1 LSPIQFGTDG
11 WRGVIGDT
19 YTYDN
24 VRVVAQ
30 ATADHLMAIGAG
42 GRVAVGYDCR
52 FCSEDFAL
60 ISAQQIAAAGFD
72 VLLSNAA
79 CPSPATSYITKHRNA
94 SIGVMITA
102 SHNPPRYNGFKLKA
116 PYGGSANADLTSPI
130 EKLAQNMASA
140 PVPKPEDYE
149 GRIALTDFKKDY
161 MAAAEGFVDLDTI
174 KKVPGPILVDVMYGS
189 GAGYL
194 APFLQGLGVDA
205 REIRGERN
213 TWFGGVNPEPLP
225 QNLGASAKA
234 VVAAKGK
241 AVIVSDGDADR
252 IAALDETGRFVNPH
266 EIFSLMLMHWV
277 EDKGMRGPVARS
289 ISSTTMI
296 DALCLKYDLPLMECS
311 VGFKWIADEF
321 MKDPTMLIGGEESGG
336 IGVRGHIPERDSQ
349 LNALLLLEMMAH
361 RGKTLKQLVEED
373 LWGAVGFHCYDR
385 RDLHLNA
392 DVIQRT
398 REKVKTVDPAEIAGV
413 KVKRINRRDGT
424 RFEFEDGSWL
434 LVRPS
439 GTEPVVRVYSES
451 TSCEKVQQFLD
462 EGVALC
468 R

>member
-1 LSPIQFGTDG
+1 
-11 WRGVIGDT
+11 
-19 YTYDN
+19 
-24 VRVVAQ
+24 
-30 ATADHLMAIGAG
+30 
-42 GRVAVGYDCR
+42 
-52 FCSEDFAL
+52 
-60 ISAQQIAAAGFD
+60 
-72 VLLSNAA
+72 
-79 CPSPATSYITKHRNA
+79 
-94 SIGVMITA
+94 
-102 SHNPPRYNGFKLKA
+102 
-116 PYGGSANADLTSPI
+116 
-130 EKLAQNMASA
+130 
-140 PVPKPEDYE
+140 
-149 GRIALTDFKKDY
+149 